1 MAYAVSIADL
11 RRAGIVLTADEV
23 VAIADKLIQS
33 NPDLAP
39 QPPFGPLAWE
49 RIRIFSD
56 GSVTCLGCAAT
67 PSVAELAILVQELL
81 TETPRVPGGLR
92 YAIARALHEV
102 DAPPFDALDDF
113 AATLARYAPR
123 QTDDLLRRLV
133 AKRDRRQPRRSA
145 SDLRMQLREADRRV
159 YESQRRLDVPP
170 PAIANARPRRL
181 IGALAVGAVATIA
194 AAGVVGDPVPEM
206 PVQPPPPTIAQH
218 VVLAPSEES
227 SVHPVLDVP
236 PAPAPRLQSPRPQ
249 SKRPAPRAS
258 HTKKIRLRW
267 FHTTIAFRNDLAKP
281 NP

>member
-113 AATLARYAPR
+113 ATTLARYAPR

-159 YESQRRLDVPP
+159 YESQRRLGAQPP
-170 PAIANARPRRL
+170 PIANPRPHGRL
-181 IGALAVGAVATIA
+181 LGALAVGAVATIA
-194 AAGVVGDPVPEM
+194 AAGMVGDPVPEM
-206 PVQPPPPTIAQH
+206 PVQPLPPTIAQR
-218 VVLAPSEES
+218 VVLTPSEDS
-227 SVHPVLDVP
+227 GVHPVLDIPRAPTPHP
-236 PAPAPRLQSPRPQ
+236 P

-267 FHTTIAFRNDLAKP
+267 LHTTIAFRDDLAKH
-281 NP
+281 